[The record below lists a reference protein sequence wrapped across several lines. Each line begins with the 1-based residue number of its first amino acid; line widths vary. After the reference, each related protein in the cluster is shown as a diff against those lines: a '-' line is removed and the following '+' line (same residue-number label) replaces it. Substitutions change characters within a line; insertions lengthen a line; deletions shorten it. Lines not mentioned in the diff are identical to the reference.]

1 MARKNVADA
10 AKAKAEKQKKIAIG
24 LIVILGLLVTEH
36 ILARR
41 RDLRWVNAAFFK
53 LNAVISMLFLAVTA
67 VEVVFPWFRLRWY

>member
-1 MARKNVADA
+1 MGLAVVFGLINGFRLAYWL
-10 AKAKAEKQKKIAIG
+10 G
-24 LIVILGLLVTEH
+24 LIVILGLLVAEH

-53 LNAVISMLFLAVTA
+53 LNAVISMLFLAVTV